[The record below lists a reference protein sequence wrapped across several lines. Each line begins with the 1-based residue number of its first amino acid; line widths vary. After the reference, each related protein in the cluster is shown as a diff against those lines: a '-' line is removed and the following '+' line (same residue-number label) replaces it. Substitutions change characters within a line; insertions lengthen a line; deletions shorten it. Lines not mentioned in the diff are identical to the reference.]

1 VDEMVKHK
9 IRRKAERA
17 ARAGGTETT
26 RDANEDA
33 ETAADADAAM
43 ASLTSSHRRKVK
55 KRAKFLESAFVDA
68 SIVARASERDDSDSD
83 SDSDE
88 GLTDVDAR
96 RARRQRFAWR
106 RRPR

>member
-83 SDSDE
+83 E

>member
-1 VDEMVKHK
+1 MVKHK

-68 SIVARASERDDSDSD
+68 SIVARASERDDP
-83 SDSDE
+83 DSDE

>member
-1 VDEMVKHK
+1 MVKHK

-83 SDSDE
+83 SDE

>member
-1 VDEMVKHK
+1 MVKHK

-33 ETAADADAAM
+33 ETAADADAAL

-83 SDSDE
+83 SDE

>member
-1 VDEMVKHK
+1 MVKHK

-33 ETAADADAAM
+33 ETAADSDAAM

-83 SDSDE
+83 E

>member
-68 SIVARASERDDSDSD
+68 SIVARASERDDSD
-83 SDSDE
+83 E

>member
-1 VDEMVKHK
+1 MVKHK

-17 ARAGGTETT
+17 VRAGGTETT

-83 SDSDE
+83 SDE

>member
-1 VDEMVKHK
+1 MVKHK

-17 ARAGGTETT
+17 ARAGGAETT
-26 RDANEDA
+26 RDANGDA

-68 SIVARASERDDSDSD
+68 SLVARASERDEDED
-83 SDSDE
+83 DE

>member
-1 VDEMVKHK
+1 MVKHK

-83 SDSDE
+83 E

>member
-1 VDEMVKHK
+1 MVKHK
-9 IRRKAERA
+9 IRRKAARA
-17 ARAGGTETT
+17 ARAGGAETT
-26 RDANEDA
+26 RDANGDA

-55 KRAKFLESAFVDA
+55 KRAKFLESAFIDASIDA
-68 SIVARASERDDSDSD
+68 SIVARASERDEDED
-83 SDSDE
+83 DE
-88 GLTDVDAR
+88 GLTDVDVR